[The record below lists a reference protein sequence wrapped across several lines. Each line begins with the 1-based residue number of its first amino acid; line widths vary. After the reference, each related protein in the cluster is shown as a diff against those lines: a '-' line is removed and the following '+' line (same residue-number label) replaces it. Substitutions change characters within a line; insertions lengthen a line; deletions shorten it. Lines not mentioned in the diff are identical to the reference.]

1 MKAQDFLEWL
11 HIIETMKCT
20 FRHSKTSCDRDES
33 VAEHSYRLVVMAY
46 ILKDK
51 LPNIDMDKVL
61 EMCIVHD
68 FGEAITGDIPSF
80 LKTEKDDKDE
90 MQEVLNL
97 ISTLPQKRHT
107 HIKELFLEME
117 QMESL
122 EAKAF
127 KALDKMEAVIQHNES
142 NINSWLGIEYELQQT
157 YGIKEASE
165 FEYLK
170 ELREQVLLETKEK
183 IEKNK

>member
-1 MKAQDFLEWL
+1 MKPQDFLEWL
-11 HIIETMKCT
+11 HIIEQMKCT
-20 FRHSKTSCDRDES
+20 FRHSKTSCNREES

-51 LPNIDMDKVL
+51 IPNVDMDKVL

-68 FGEAITGDIPSF
+68 FGEAITGDVPSF
-80 LKTEKDDKDE
+80 FKTEKDDKEE
-90 MQEVLNL
+90 MQQVLNL
-97 ISTLPQKRHT
+97 ISTLPGKKSIR
-107 HIKELFLEME
+107 IKELFEEMD
-117 QMESL
+117 QMDSL
-122 EAKAF
+122 EAKVF

-142 NINSWLGIEYELQQT
+142 SIKSWLDIEYALQQT
-157 YGIKEASE
+157 YGVKEASE